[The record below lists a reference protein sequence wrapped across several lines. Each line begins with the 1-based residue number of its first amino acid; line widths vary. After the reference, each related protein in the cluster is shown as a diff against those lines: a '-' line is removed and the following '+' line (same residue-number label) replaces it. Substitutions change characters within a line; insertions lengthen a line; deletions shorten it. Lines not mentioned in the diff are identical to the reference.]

1 MQADLTK
8 SRLKKIYF
16 KRMLS
21 LAYEQKQTLNKFR
34 VKVRRKKR
42 NPKKISVENY
52 SGGS

>member
-1 MQADLTK
+1 
-8 SRLKKIYF
+8 
-16 KRMLS
+16 MLS